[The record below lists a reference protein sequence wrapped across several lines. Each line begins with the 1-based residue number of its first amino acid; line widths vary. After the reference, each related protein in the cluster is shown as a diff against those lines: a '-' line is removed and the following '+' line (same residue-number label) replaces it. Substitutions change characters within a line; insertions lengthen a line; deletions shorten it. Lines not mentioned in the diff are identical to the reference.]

1 MLVMMQ
7 SCQRAVGLALFGRRG
22 VTLLELMII
31 LTVVVVLIF
40 IALPTLRPTEQE
52 SNVELAKE
60 RLHYLYNQEQQY
72 FNLHGEYAPLPMLA
86 EDDKLGAAFD
96 QRFASTEA
104 LVEGVKY
111 KGPDT
116 TGPIFSI
123 IATFSD
129 GTRYKVDQ
137 LGQVVPM
144 Q

>member
-1 MLVMMQ
+1 MMRP
-7 SCQRAVGLALFGRRG
+7 CQLAASLWRFGRRG
-22 VTLLELMII
+22 VTLLELLII

-40 IALPTLRPTEQE
+40 IALPTFRPTEQE

-72 FNLHGEYAPLPMLA
+72 YSLHGEYAPLPMLA
-86 EDDKLGAAFD
+86 EDEKLGAAFD
-96 QRFASTEA
+96 QRFAATEA
-104 LVEGVKY
+104 LVEGVKF

-123 IATFSD
+123 IATLSD

-137 LGQVVPM
+137 LGQVVPL